1 MGEAVDNP
9 YSERDIRTCY
19 AATAVCSVFEKVQ
32 PLQEFAMSSATTNFS
47 PLRLIIAAA
56 LIVLFCAGAALA
68 IVGWTPGTS
77 GLPADVAAVQES
89 E

>member
-1 MGEAVDNP
+1 
-9 YSERDIRTCY
+9 
-19 AATAVCSVFEKVQ
+19 
-32 PLQEFAMSSATTNFS
+32 MSSATKKFT
-47 PLRLIIAAA
+47 PLRVIIAVAFT
-56 LIVLFCAGAALA
+56 VLFCAGMAVS

>member
-1 MGEAVDNP
+1 MDNL
-9 YSERDIRTCY
+9 YIEWDTRACFS
-19 AATAVCSVFEKVQ
+19 ATPACGVFEKVQ

-56 LIVLFCAGAALA
+56 LTVLFCAGAALA
-68 IVGWTPGTS
+68 IVGWTPGAS